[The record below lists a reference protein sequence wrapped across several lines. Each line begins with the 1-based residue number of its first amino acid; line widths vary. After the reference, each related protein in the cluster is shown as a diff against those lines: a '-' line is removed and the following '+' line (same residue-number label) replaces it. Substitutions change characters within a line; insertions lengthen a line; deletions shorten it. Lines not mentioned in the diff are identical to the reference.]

1 MERGEVWWTFIG
13 EKCPVVLLSGDGS
26 CGFRAIQI
34 VTPATADERQGFLV
48 LTGEEAT
55 DPQVVQ
61 QAIGPS
67 QAAYRAIGIEVKL
80 GAGEGLPVDGVV
92 RVAFPRDGQ
101 IYCTWLVTVV
111 PDTLMEK
118 AGELSSPKL
127 DELANALRLA
137 GVE

>member
-1 MERGEVWWTFIG
+1 MERGEVWWASIG
-13 EKCPVVLLSGDGS
+13 EKVPVVLLSGDGS
-26 CGFRAIQI
+26 SGFRAMQI
-34 VTPATADERQGFLV
+34 VPPATADEKQGFLV

-61 QAIGPS
+61 RTIAS
-67 QAAYRAIGIEVKL
+67 QAAYRATGIEVKL
-80 GAGEGLPVDGVV
+80 GAGEGLPIDGVV

-101 IYCTWLVTVV
+101 IYCTWLVTVA
-111 PDTLMEK
+111 PDILMEK

-127 DELANALRLA
+127 DELANALHLA